1 MNRRSPQ
8 TGYHFQYSTPSRFA
22 KALSEEKIEWPT
34 RPAEWDMLPLI
45 GDEMGAPWSG
55 FFTSRPGFKALVRS
69 SSSWW
74 RAAQQL
80 HAIQHDSKDWLTQF
94 GQLLPLWKAMGLAV
108 AHDALPGDGQIAMLS
123 RFVAVR
129 LANPKSITISGF
141 GIVSDDFVH
150 RLLDGIDR

>member
-1 MNRRSPQ
+1 MHSSKSASKNRADRLDLALEAMNRRSPQ

-108 AHDALPGDGQIAMLS
+108 AHDALPGDG
-123 RFVAVR
+123 
-129 LANPKSITISGF
+129 F